1 MQNISAILACVQ
13 ASSAT
18 GQGIAPRGAA
28 EGADALS
35 RDLVSFTNH
44 LLQANRRDLFTA
56 VEQAGLNFT
65 QVKVLMTLS
74 EADEPLS
81 LGAVSDALGLSLPA
95 ISRAVDNLVRRGHL
109 TREEDP
115 RDRRCKLVTVT
126 VRGRGTYERLTE
138 LRLAGIKNFVSGL
151 EPGEREALAEA
162 VGPVVRRLG
171 L

>member
-1 MQNISAILACVQ
+1 MGS
-13 ASSAT
+13 
-18 GQGIAPRGAA
+18 

-35 RDLVSFTNH
+35 RDLAGFTNH

-56 VEQAGLNFT
+56 VEKAGLNFT
-65 QVKVLMTLS
+65 QVKVLKTLS

-81 LGAVSDALGLSLPA
+81 LGAVSDALGLSLPG
-95 ISRAVDNLVRRGHL
+95 ISRAVDNLVRRGHV
-109 TREEDP
+109 TREKDP

-126 VRGRGTYERLTE
+126 GRGRGTYERLTE
-138 LRLAGIKNFVSGL
+138 IRLAGIKNFVSGL
-151 EPGEREALAEA
+151 EPAEREALAGA

>member
-1 MQNISAILACVQ
+1 VQ

-18 GQGIAPRGAA
+18 GQGTAPTTAA
-28 EGADALS
+28 SEGADALS
-35 RDLVSFTNH
+35 RDLFGFTSH

-56 VEQAGLNFT
+56 VEKAGLNFT
-65 QVKVLMTLS
+65 QVKVLKTLS

-81 LGAVSDALGLSLPA
+81 LGGVSDALGLSLPA
-95 ISRAVDNLVRRGHL
+95 ISRAVDNLVRRGQVK
-109 TREEDP
+109 REEDA

-126 VRGRGTYERLTE
+126 GRGRATYERLTE

-151 EPGEREALAEA
+151 EPAEQEALAEA
-162 VGPVVRRLG
+162 VGPIVRRLG